1 MQAATYAVA
10 MGRRIVVH
18 GHRGARGLFP
28 ENTLAGFAGAL
39 AIGVD
44 TLELDVAVTADDV
57 VVVTHDPRLNPDIT
71 RTRNGD
77 WLAAPGATIRSLR
90 AADLAG
96 YDVGRIRP
104 GSAYEAA
111 FPDQVPHDGATIPT
125 LAEVLRI
132 DPQACFNIEL
142 KTFPWHPCLAVD
154 GAAMAEAVVAL
165 ADTHGAAGSIIVQS
179 FDWRGPRWLRR
190 TRPDI
195 RLAWLTSSTF
205 LAGARLWW
213 DGPHPADFGG
223 SVARAVAAEGGP
235 TWGPD
240 YADLTEDAVAEAHA
254 LGLRVVPWTVNQPE
268 DMRRLIRWGVDG
280 LITDRPDLA
289 RGVLA
294 EAGYPLPSLRRAE
307 EIGRG

>member
-1 MQAATYAVA
+1 MKH
-10 MGRRIVVH
+10 RIDLH

-44 TLELDVAVTADDV
+44 ALELDVAVTADDV

-77 WLAAPGATIRSLR
+77 WLAAPGATVRSLR
-90 AADLAG
+90 AAELAG

-104 GSAYEAA
+104 GSAYAA
-111 FPDQVPHDGATIPT
+111 AHPDQVPHDGAAIPT
-125 LAEVLRI
+125 LCDVLRI
-132 DPQACFNIEL
+132 DPLTTFNVEL
-142 KTFPWHPCLAVD
+142 KTFPWHPDITVH
-154 GAAMAEAVVAL
+154 GAAMADAVVAV
-165 ADTHGAAGSIIVQS
+165 ADTHAAADRIIVQS
-179 FDWRGPRWLRR
+179 FDWRGPRRLRR

-195 RLAWLTSSTF
+195 RVAWLTSAAF
-205 LAGARLWW
+205 LAGARTWW
-213 DGPHPADFGG
+213 DGPHPTDFGG

-240 YADLTEDAVAEAHA
+240 HADLTEETLAEAHG
-254 LGLRVVPWTVNQPE
+254 LGLRVVPWTVNRPD

-294 EAGYPLPSLRRAE
+294 EAGLAVPPSRRAE
-307 EIGRG
+307 EVGGC